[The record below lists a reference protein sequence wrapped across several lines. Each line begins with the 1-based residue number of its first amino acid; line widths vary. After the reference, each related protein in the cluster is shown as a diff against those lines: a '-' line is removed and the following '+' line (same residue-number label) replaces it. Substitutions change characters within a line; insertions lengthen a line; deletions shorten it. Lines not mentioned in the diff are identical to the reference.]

1 MERKLVAI
9 NGTIGSGKDTF
20 SQVFID
26 NGFYRVSF
34 AETLK
39 DAVSAIFG
47 WDREMLEG
55 TTDESRKI
63 REQPDEYWSSKL
75 GRDVTPRWVLQNLG
89 TDVLRRRFHDN
100 IWVFAAENKIRNLP
114 CDRVII
120 TDCRFPNE
128 LKMIR
133 ENNGTVIEVQRVLPD
148 WYWDAYAYNLETE
161 RILAGY
167 PLDDELDRMFGIT
180 TDVPPSMKNVHSSEY
195 GWVGINRPDYIVENN
210 STIDA
215 LHSQAYSILSNII
228 K

>member
-26 NGFYRVSF
+26 NGFHRISF

-55 TTDESRKI
+55 TTDEARKI

-75 GRDVTPRWVLQNLG
+75 EFDVTPRWVLQNLG
-89 TDVLRRRFHDN
+89 TDVLRKHFHDN
-100 IWVFAAENKIRNLP
+100 IWVFAAENKIRNLEH
-114 CDRVII
+114 DRVII

-128 LKMIR
+128 LKMVR
-133 ENNGTVIEVQRVLPD
+133 ENSGTIIEVQRVLPD
-148 WYWDAYAYNLETE
+148 WYWDAFKYNISQETGSGLTLPKS
-161 RILAGY
+161 IQ
-167 PLDDELDRMFGIT
+167 
-180 TDVPPSMKNVHSSEY
+180 SVHSSEY

-210 STIDA
+210 STIDS
-215 LHSQAYSILSNII
+215 LHSQAYTILSNII

>member
-39 DAVSAIFG
+39 DAIAAIFG

-55 TTDESRKI
+55 TTDEARKI

-75 GRDVTPRWVLQNLG
+75 GRDITPRWVLQHLG
-89 TDVLRRRFHDN
+89 TDVLRKHFHDN

-114 CDRVII
+114 HDRVII

-133 ENNGTVIEVQRVLPD
+133 ENSGTIIEVQRVLPS
-148 WYWDAYAYNLETE
+148 WYHTAFKYNLLVESGIDGL
-161 RILAGY
+161 IL
-167 PLDDELDRMFGIT
+167 
-180 TDVPPSMKNVHSSEY
+180 PSEMEGVHSSEY

-210 STIDA
+210 STIDS
-215 LHSQAYSILSNII
+215 LHSQAYTILSNII